1 MKTLVI
7 YDSLYGN
14 TKVIAQAIAD
24 AIPGAVDM
32 IHVEAVTTPAISAAD
47 LLIVGGPTH
56 GGGPSDVMKAMLAD
70 LDDAALAAKPVAAF
84 DTRVTWW
91 WLRPFGYAAPKIAK
105 HLKKKGGKLVVD
117 GEGFFV
123 TGGKGPLREGE
134 VERAAAWAG
143 KVAALVEKTAV
154 SAPAKVER

>member
-1 MKTLVI
+1 
-7 YDSLYGN
+7 
-14 TKVIAQAIAD
+14 
-24 AIPGAVDM
+24 
-32 IHVEAVTTPAISAAD
+32 
-47 LLIVGGPTH
+47 
-56 GGGPSDVMKAMLAD
+56 MKAMLAD